1 MWCLPC
7 SKLATPAP
15 TPAPAPAPAPESISD
30 VMEAL
35 GCTFDSTWLQF
46 DMPGW
51 CRAWPAHQ
59 VVWGQQRH
67 QGGRQQLVV
76 HPQQL
81 LPWQAQQASWGQD
94 ARLHKLA
101 CCRGAVVVP
110 LAACALAAWVAPARV
125 VPGSALQALGA
136 HHIAVL
142 IPGSVA
148 AAILP
153 TRAVAGAVGL
163 RDAAAGSSSCATAG
177 AVLGASREGRLCL
190 LPNSTVVA
198 PIATA
203 AIVTFNMGEFSAS
216 GQSCSLPDG
225 KTCAMHVQQQGLI
238 NQSSS
243 NKQAACSYNARC
255 QASHFTCAGGQAP
268 ALLAVPLTTAGT
280 RRAALPSAR
289 EGILDL
295 LPQGP
300 VTAVASRCA

>member
-1 MWCLPC
+1 M
-7 SKLATPAP
+7 
-15 TPAPAPAPAPESISD
+15 
-30 VMEAL
+30 
-35 GCTFDSTWLQF
+35 
-46 DMPGW
+46 
-51 CRAWPAHQ
+51 
-59 VVWGQQRH
+59 VVS
-67 QGGRQQLVV
+67 V
-76 HPQQL
+76 
-81 LPWQAQQASWGQD
+81 
-94 ARLHKLA
+94 
-101 CCRGAVVVP
+101 
-110 LAACALAAWVAPARV
+110 AACALAAWVAPARV

-153 TRAVAGAVGL
+153 TRAVTGAVGL
-163 RDAAAGSSSCATAG
+163 RDAAAGSSSRATAG
-177 AVLGASREGRLCL
+177 AVLGVSREGRLCL
-190 LPNSTVVA
+190 LPNSTAVA

-203 AIVTFNMGEFSAS
+203 AIVTFNIGEFSAS
-216 GQSCSLPDG
+216 GHSCSLFDG
-225 KTCAMHVQQQGLI
+225 KACAWVHQHVQQQGLI

-268 ALLAVPLTTAGT
+268 ALLAVPLITAGI